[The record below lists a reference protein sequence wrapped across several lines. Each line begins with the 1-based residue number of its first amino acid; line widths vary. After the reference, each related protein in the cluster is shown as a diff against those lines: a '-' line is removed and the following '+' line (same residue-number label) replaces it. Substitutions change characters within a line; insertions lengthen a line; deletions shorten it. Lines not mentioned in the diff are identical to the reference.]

1 MHFGHNF
8 SFHKI
13 KKLQIGINIESH
25 LKLPQIKTLL
35 LSSTNPLQEGSNL
48 RLDIKCVSLKRKNKI
63 LLTTLTSPHVHKK
76 SREQYKINYYK
87 TYLLCNIENLKDY
100 KKFLKFK
107 NLLYELQIE
116 QGLHI
121 YFTFFKNF
129 NIQGF
134 LPHYEK

>member
-13 KKLQIGINIESH
+13 KQLQIGINIESH
-25 LKLPQIKTLL
+25 LKLPQIKNLL

-76 SREQYKINYYK
+76 SREQYELVTNKVFFNYNISGYMLNINNFFDILGSLK
-87 TYLLCNIENLKDY
+87 SANLEIIQTKCNFSY
-100 KKFLKFK
+100 
-107 NLLYELQIE
+107 
-116 QGLHI
+116 
-121 YFTFFKNF
+121 
-129 NIQGF
+129 
-134 LPHYEK
+134 